1 MSESEKEKEL
11 SSVFFPERMDFV
23 KFVCPLE
30 SAYYLIKGIARSGNV
45 QLIDHNDGSVT
56 TPKRH
61 ADTYMQCEEA
71 ERSLRFI
78 EEQLKNNKDANGNP
92 MLPKKPA
99 WDYVEKHPI
108 NADLSEVLQNINE
121 DNQALREKVA
131 ISQQMHTQLAQRRT
145 KLQALNFYGPIVE
158 KEHFDQEARTLD
170 KSSSVEL
177 SMLNETRIVSSV
189 TGFVQGE
196 NLHKM
201 LTMIYRVSRRNVV
214 FRTGEVNSKN
224 EVPFTIFASSPTV
237 LAKIKK
243 VCESFSPS
251 VFDFPGD
258 SNALQQMKEELEAEI
273 HQMEGV
279 QRQTEEINV
288 EYLKNLAK
296 TYWNRRIF
304 IAQEKQVWV
313 AMDYGDYQNPSVI
326 YKGWCPRRLVP
337 DLKPIMDQAK
347 ADSGSPV
354 EIELT
359 NTPAEAIKK
368 EAEAEQRECVIPS
381 YIEKNDFTSAF
392 QMLNDAYGIPDY
404 DELNGGAFYC
414 MYPFLFAIMFGDIGH
429 SIFYIIAAIALL
441 VLDPI
446 AKKKHWDLGDMGGSV
461 FKFKWLL
468 FFAAICSLYC
478 GFIYN
483 ECFGLPISIFH
494 PGWVYKG
501 EYNNLQQWTRR
512 EDFYTYPFGI
522 DFTWYFKDNEL
533 IFLNSYKMKLA
544 VCMGMVQMFFGMF
557 LQLINHIHRKSVYA
571 IIVTW
576 IPQIL
581 YLFPF
586 FGYMVFIIIRK
597 WTIDFDRN
605 SYYTDPD
612 VKQNGVNLIQVLIGM
627 ILSFGKKESDLDLYD
642 GCFSVQTVIVIIF
655 FVSIPLLLFLK
666 PICECIKMKR
676 RHQQISIIEIFVMNL
691 INVIE
696 FCLSALSHTASYL
709 RLWALSLAHSQL
721 SHVIYD
727 ELFVLT
733 VDSHNVFLVFIGWA
747 AFAALSA
754 AILLAME
761 AFSAL
766 LHAIRLMWVEFS
778 SKFYEGMGVKF
789 APLSLKK
796 AMKKI
801 GVN

>member
-1 MSESEKEKEL
+1 MSSHQEKEL

-30 SAYYLIKGIARSGNV
+30 SAYYLIKGIAKSGTV
-45 QLIDHNDGSVT
+45 QLIDHNRGDVS

-61 ADTYMQCEEA
+61 SDTYMQCEEA

-78 EEQLKNNKDANGNP
+78 EEQLKINKDSDGKS
-92 MLPKKPA
+92 MLPAKPTM
-99 WDYVEKHPI
+99 VEARA
-108 NADLSEVLQNINE
+108 NRNDFDLSELLQHISE
-121 DNQALREKVA
+121 DNQTLREKVQ
-131 ISQQMHTQLAQRRT
+131 ISQQMTTQLFQRKT
-145 KLQALNFYGPIVE
+145 KLQALIFYRPIVE
-158 KEHFDQEARTLD
+158 KEHIDRERETSGTAPI
-170 KSSSVEL
+170 EL
-177 SMLNETRIVSSV
+177 SILDETHIVSSV
-189 TGFVQGE
+189 TGFVQGQK
-196 NLHKM
+196 LHKM
-201 LTMIYRVSRRNVV
+201 ITMIYRVSRRNVV
-214 FRTGEVNSKN
+214 YHTGDANSNN
-224 EVPFTIFASSPTV
+224 EVPFTIFASSSLV
-237 LAKIKK
+237 LSKIKK
-243 VCESFSPS
+243 ICESFTSN

-258 SNALQQMKEELEAEI
+258 SASLQQMQEELEAEI
-273 HQMEGV
+273 RQMESV
-279 QRQTEEINV
+279 ETQTAEINID
-288 EYLKNLAK
+288 YLKNLAR

-304 IAQEKQVWV
+304 IAQEKQIWI

-337 DLKPIMDQAK
+337 DLKPIIDQAK
-347 ADSGSPV
+347 IESGSPV
-354 EIELT
+354 EIALT
-359 NTPAEAIKK
+359 NIPAEDVRK
-368 EAEAEQRECVIPS
+368 EAEAAEKECVIPS

-429 SIFYIIAAIALL
+429 SIFYILAAIALL
-441 VLDPI
+441 VVDPI
-446 AKKKHWDLGDMGGSV
+446 AKKKDWDLGEMGSSI

-494 PGWVYKG
+494 PGWVYAG
-501 EYNNLQQWTRR
+501 ETNNLQRWTRR
-512 EDFYTYPFGI
+512 SDFYTYPFGI

-544 VCMGMVQMFFGMF
+544 VCIGMVQMFFGMF
-557 LQLINHIHRKSVYA
+557 LQLINHIHRKSVYS

-576 IPQIL
+576 IPQVL

-597 WTIDFDRN
+597 WTIDFDRD

-612 VKQNGVNLIQVLIGM
+612 VRENGVNLIQVLIGM
-627 ILSFGKKESDLDLYD
+627 ILSFGKKETDLDLYD
-642 GCFSVQTVIVIIF
+642 GCFKVQTVIVVIF
-655 FVSIPLLLFLK
+655 FISIPLLLFLK
-666 PICECIKMKR
+666 PICECIKMIM

-721 SHVIYD
+721 SHVIYE

-733 VDSHNVFLVFIGWA
+733 LNQNNVFFVWIGWA

-796 AMKKI
+796 ALKKI
-801 GVN
+801 GIN

>member
-1 MSESEKEKEL
+1 MSNSGEKEI

-23 KFVCPLE
+23 KFVCPIE
-30 SAYYLIKGIARSGNV
+30 SAYHLIKGIARSGIV
-45 QLIDHNDGSVT
+45 QITDHNEGDVSA
-56 TPKRH
+56 PRRH

-78 EEQLKNNKDANGNP
+78 EEQLKNNTDPSGKP
-92 MLPKKPA
+92 FLPKKPT
-99 WDYVEKHPI
+99 WDSVKNRPI
-108 NADLSEVLQNINE
+108 DADLSEVLQHINE
-121 DNQALREKVA
+121 DNQSLREKVA
-131 ISQQMHTQLAQRRT
+131 IAQQMSTQLAQRRT
-145 KLQALNFYGPIVE
+145 KLQALNFYRPIVE
-158 KEHFDQEARTLD
+158 KEHIDQDRRTSEA
-170 KSSSVEL
+170 SAVEL

-189 TGFVQGE
+189 TGFVQAH

-201 LTMIYRVSRRNVV
+201 LTTIYRVSRRNVIYHL
-214 FRTGEVNSKN
+214 GNAN
-224 EVPFTIFASSPTV
+224 ANDDIPFTIFASSGTV

-243 VCESFSPS
+243 VCESYSPN

-258 SNALQQMKEELEAEI
+258 SNALQQMQEELEAEI

-279 QRQTEEINV
+279 ERQTEDINV
-288 EYLKNLAK
+288 EYLQNLAK
-296 TYWNRRIF
+296 SYWNRRIF

-313 AMDYGDYQNPSVI
+313 TMDYGDYQNPSVI
-326 YKGWCPRRLVP
+326 YKGWCPRRLLP

-347 ADSGSPV
+347 EASGSPV
-354 EIELT
+354 EIELQ
-359 NTPAEAIKK
+359 NTPAEVLIKEG
-368 EAEAEQRECVIPS
+368 EAEDKEVMPPT

-392 QMLNDAYGIPDY
+392 QMLNDAYGIPNY

-429 SIFYIIAAIALL
+429 SIFYILAAIALL
-441 VLDPI
+441 AVDPI
-446 AKKKHWDLGDMGGSV
+446 AKKKHWDLGEMGGSI

-483 ECFGLPISIFH
+483 ECFGLPISMFH
-494 PGWVYKG
+494 PGWNYAG
-501 EYNNLQQWTRR
+501 ESNNLKKWERR
-512 EDFYTYPFGI
+512 GDFYTYPFGI

-557 LQLINHIHRKSVYA
+557 LQLINHIHRRSVYD
-571 IIVTW
+571 IVVSW
-576 IPQIL
+576 IPQVL

-597 WTIDFDRN
+597 WTIDFDRDP
-605 SYYTDPD
+605 YYKEEDI
-612 VKQNGVNLIQVLIGM
+612 QLNGVNLIQVLIGM
-627 ILSFGKKESDLDLYD
+627 ILSFGKKETDLDLYK
-642 GCFSVQTVIVIIF
+642 GCFDVQTVIVIIF

-666 PICECIKMKR
+666 PICECVKRKMK
-676 RHQQISIIEIFVMNL
+676 HQEISIIEIFVMNL
-691 INVIE
+691 IGVIE

-721 SHVIYD
+721 SHVIYE
-727 ELFVLT
+727 ELFILT
-733 VDSHNVFLVFIGWA
+733 VDQNNVFFVFIGWA

-789 APLSLKK
+789 QPISLKK